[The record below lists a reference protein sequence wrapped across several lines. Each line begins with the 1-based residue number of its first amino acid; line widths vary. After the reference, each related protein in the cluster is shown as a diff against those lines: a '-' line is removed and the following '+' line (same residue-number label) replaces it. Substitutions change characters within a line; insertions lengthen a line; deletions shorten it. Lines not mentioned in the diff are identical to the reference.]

1 MIQLRRPK
9 SVRLGYWDIRG
20 LGAPL
25 RMLLAYS
32 GIEHDLVF
40 HKEEDDGTWFE
51 DKKPLLAERN
61 AFANLPYLVMDDGL
75 VVCESNACLMY
86 LQECLSLGPTD
97 GAARI
102 QSYALL
108 SAYMSTRNDLVN
120 RAYFQDVIMPPPCP
134 TRESFAASMTALL
147 ATGPFLKYEACL
159 RMSRTAYF
167 CGGTP
172 CACDFA
178 VWEMLDQYAKCAADL
193 GLPPPLAELP
203 LCASFHKRVRDMPE
217 LAAYFDSSA
226 YRMPCNSPA
235 LTHWS

>member
-1 MIQLRRPK
+1 MNRLRRPT

-25 RMLLAYS
+25 QMLLAYS
-32 GIEHDLVF
+32 GVEHELAF
-40 HKEEDDGTWFE
+40 HKVEDNSTWFE

-61 AFANLPYLVMDDGL
+61 ALANLPYLEMDDGL
-75 VVCESNACLMY
+75 VVCESNACLIY
-86 LQECLSLGPTD
+86 LQECLGLCPSD

-108 SAYMSTRNDLVN
+108 SAYMGTRNDLVN
-120 RAYFQDVIMPPPCP
+120 RAYFEGVITPPPCP
-134 TRESFAASMTALL
+134 TRESFVESMTALL
-147 ATGPFLKYEACL
+147 ASGPFSKYEASL

-167 CGGTP
+167 CGEAP

-178 VWEMLDQYAKCAADL
+178 IWEMLDQYVKCAADL
-193 GLPPPLAELP
+193 GLLPPLAELP
-203 LCASFHKRVRDMPE
+203 LCSAFYERVREMPE
-217 LAAYFDSSA
+217 LATYFDSSA